1 MSWRIVSLRTIVTVL
16 AAVTIG
22 ALGVAS
28 ASSLGG
34 IVPKSITSVNASSS
48 AGTPTVLSCDDFS
61 RAAATGTALVS
72 RPVQLPATC
81 GAATWTVHLGTW
93 TITSGQLGAATANAT
108 ATVSAGQTNASAQAT
123 VLNMNGASR
132 AAGVA
137 IDHTGSTRTFLAAVM
152 SGPSTLNLQLST
164 SGTMS
169 TLATA
174 SVTFAAS
181 NVLRITRNGS
191 AVTVSIDGTQKIAFT
206 LTAGQISTL
215 SSGTR
220 AGLYWSSGSTVKF
233 TNFLLTTAYAP

>member
-81 GAATWTVHLGTW
+81 GA
-93 TITSGQLGAATANAT
+93 AATANAT